1 MTKFKTKIKS
11 INKSRRIFLCQIL
24 IELLT
29 LRHEHYESL
38 GDKTPQKPTRNE
50 VAESIEVFL
59 LVVSNKIWGA
69 KT

>member
-1 MTKFKTKIKS
+1 MTKFKTKIRS
-11 INKSRRIFLCQIL
+11 INKSRRIFLYQIL
-24 IELLT
+24 IELLA
-29 LRHEHYESL
+29 LRHQRYESL

-59 LVVSNKIWGA
+59 LVVSNKIRGA